1 MGSLRAAREFHE
13 GYLGEEHRGYMDQL
27 RHLGVL
33 ASEMEGAH
41 MFVLGA
47 AHSHNADSLH
57 GHDHVG
63 AAAPSPIMSV
73 ATSRT
78 GGSGTPCAAA
88 EEVLMGT
95 HPTPT
100 RPPARTHARAAWL
113 GSCVCVCAGELRAP
127 PNSTTP
133 SMPRPKTVR
142 QAACAGLS
150 GVQMAGR
157 RTLPLLA
164 QKKWR
169 QRWI

>member
-1 MGSLRAAREFHE
+1 MARHMGSLRAAREFHE

-113 GSCVCVCAGELRAP
+113 GSCVCVCSCAHPRILRHP
-127 PNSTTP
+127 QC
-133 SMPRPKTVR
+133 RDPKRCDRLRVR
-142 QAACAGLS
+142 DCRGFRWQGD
-150 GVQMAGR
+150 GR
-157 RTLPLLA
+157 SLC
-164 QKKWR
+164 
-169 QRWI
+169 